1 MSISITYGPWGE
13 TLEELVDAGR
23 RAEAA
28 GADVIWVPELH
39 RSATVGAAALAAGTS
54 TVGVGTAIALAF
66 TRSPMVTA
74 LEALDVDEMSGGRFI
89 LGIGSGV
96 QRLNEDWHNAQW
108 GKPVA
113 HMRETVA
120 IIRHFI
126 ANSHLG
132 ERMTVEGEYE
142 RIDIRGYQRPFQP
155 VRTEIPI
162 YMAGMGPVMTKL
174 AGEIGDGWI
183 SHELCSPQYMR
194 EQLLPW
200 LEEGLAKSGRPR
212 KKLDV
217 VVSAACAID
226 DDPKV
231 AKRWNAGLIGFY
243 ATVKTYAEFFEFH
256 GLAAEQQA
264 IIEKF
269 KSGVSSDHLG
279 DIVPDHMVD
288 ALTLAGTAEEVR
300 DRISAYEGI
309 ADAVKLTPPTHGL
322 TADITR
328 KAQNQI
334 LEMIPVLTGTK

>member
-200 LEEGLAKSGRPR
+200 LEEGLS
-212 KKLDV
+212 
-217 VVSAACAID
+217 
-226 DDPKV
+226 
-231 AKRWNAGLIGFY
+231 LI
-243 ATVKTYAEFFEFH
+243 H
-256 GLAAEQQA
+256 
-264 IIEKF
+264 I
-269 KSGVSSDHLG
+269 
-279 DIVPDHMVD
+279 
-288 ALTLAGTAEEVR
+288 
-300 DRISAYEGI
+300 
-309 ADAVKLTPPTHGL
+309 
-322 TADITR
+322 
-328 KAQNQI
+328 
-334 LEMIPVLTGTK
+334 

>member
-54 TVGVGTAIALAF
+54 TVGIGTAIALAF

-113 HMRETVA
+113 HMRETIG
-120 IIRHFI
+120 IIRYFI
-126 ANSHLG
+126 AHSHLG

-142 RIDIRGYQRPFQP
+142 HIDIRGYQRPFKP

-162 YMAGMGPVMTKL
+162 YIAGMGPVMTKL
-174 AGEIGDGWI
+174 SGEIGDGWI
-183 SHELCSPQYMR
+183 SHELCSPKYMR

-226 DDPKV
+226 EDPKV

-269 KSGVSSDHLG
+269 KSGVSSDDLG
-279 DIVPDHMVD
+279 DAVPDHMVD
-288 ALTLAGTAEEVR
+288 ALTLAGTAEQVR
-300 DRISAYEGI
+300 DRIREYEGI
-309 ADAVKLTPPTHGL
+309 ADTVKLTPPTHGL
-322 TADITR
+322 SADITR

-334 LEMIPVLTGTK
+334 LEMIPVLTGKK

>member
-13 TLEELVDAGR
+13 TLDELVDAGR

-142 RIDIRGYQRPFQP
+142 RIDIRGYQRPFAP

-162 YMAGMGPVMTKL
+162 YVAGMGPVMTKL

-231 AKRWNAGLIGFY
+231 ARRWNAGLIGFY

-269 KSGVSSDHLG
+269 KSGVSSDDLG

-300 DRISAYEGI
+300 DRIRAYEGI

-334 LEMIPVLTGTK
+334 LEMIPVLTGKK